1 MTRIIGALIA
11 LSLGIALSIPII
23 NYLLN
28 TSYILGLLGIGVV
41 TVVGFGGIAVCVSA
55 AEQYHE

>member
-1 MTRIIGALIA
+1 MTRIIGALAA

-28 TSYILGLLGIGVV
+28 TSYILGMIGIVGV
-41 TVVGFGGIAVCVSA
+41 TVIGFGGIAVFISA